1 MLYSFSGEV
10 QVPLN
15 SIDLAGPVDEWK
27 DLAPLDDG
35 SDQYLV
41 RNYLLKNIIF
51 STFSCRFLN
60 PNHFFSNLNYNCSN
74 VSDLRNLQGPA
85 GTS

>member
-1 MLYSFSGEV
+1 MSIFFPVKTPVGLIFVLFFFSGEI

-41 RNYLLKNIIF
+41 RNY
-51 STFSCRFLN
+51 S
-60 PNHFFSNLNYNCSN
+60 
-74 VSDLRNLQGPA
+74 RN
-85 GTS
+85 

>member
-1 MLYSFSGEV
+1 MMAHAAFLFLFSGEI

-41 RNYLLKNIIF
+41 RNYLNHLF
-51 STFSCRFLN
+51 STFLVGF
-60 PNHFFSNLNYNCSN
+60 
-74 VSDLRNLQGPA
+74 
-85 GTS
+85 

>member
-1 MLYSFSGEV
+1 MSIFSCQNFSRINFVLFLFSGEI

-41 RNYLLKNIIF
+41 RNYE
-51 STFSCRFLN
+51 
-60 PNHFFSNLNYNCSN
+60 
-74 VSDLRNLQGPA
+74 
-85 GTS
+85 

>member
-1 MLYSFSGEV
+1 MVFSGEI

-41 RNYLLKNIIF
+41 RIHLFIKD
-51 STFSCRFLN
+51 TFFLTL
-60 PNHFFSNLNYNCSN
+60 PVGF
-74 VSDLRNLQGPA
+74 
-85 GTS
+85 

>member
-1 MLYSFSGEV
+1 MSIFPAKSKHLGLNDFCFCFSGEI

-41 RNYLLKNIIF
+41 RNYLNQNF
-51 STFSCRFLN
+51 SNFSCRFLN
-60 PNHFFSNLNYNCSN
+60 PNDFF
-74 VSDLRNLQGPA
+74 
-85 GTS
+85 